1 MPDYGRFRSIL
12 AEQQD
17 HVLILTLNRPD
28 RLNAVG
34 DDMHE
39 GLEAI
44 LADLRHDTEVRAVVL
59 QGAGRAFCV
68 GGDVKG
74 FAEEEPQ
81 DLSGY
86 QSIHQ
91 VTSGASNLIER
102 FIDVPQPI
110 IAAVQGYA
118 MGLGATLALL
128 CDVLLIAEDA
138 QIADTH
144 VPIGLVAGDG
154 GALAWPLAMSF
165 GAAKYYLLTGERLNG
180 VEAARLGLALR
191 ALPAAELQE
200 QALAMAQRMAAL
212 APLAVQGTKQT
223 LNQILRQ
230 RSQLVTGI
238 GLHLEAATFL
248 SEDHKE
254 AASAFVEKRSPHFTG
269 R

>member
-1 MPDYGRFRSIL
+1 MIDYGRFRTIL
-12 AEQQD
+12 AERRG
-17 HVLILTLNRPD
+17 HVLMLTLNRPE

-44 LADLRHDTEVRAVVL
+44 LADLRQDAEIRAVVL

-74 FAEEEPQ
+74 FAEAPAVEQTPYEAMA
-81 DLSGY
+81 L
-86 QSIHQ
+86 
-91 VTSGASNLIER
+91 VTRSAGNLIER
-102 FIDVPQPI
+102 FLDVPQPV

-128 CDVLLIAEDA
+128 CDVVLIADDA

-154 GALAWPLAMSF
+154 GALAWPLGMPM
-165 GAAKYYLLTGERLNG
+165 GAAKYYLMTGERLSG
-180 VEAARLGLALR
+180 SEAARLGLALR
-191 ALPAAELQE
+191 AMPAEKLHD
-200 QALAMAQRMAAL
+200 QALQMAVRMAAL
-212 APLAVQGTKQT
+212 PPLALQGTKRA
-223 LNQILRQ
+223 LNQILRH
-230 RSQLVTGI
+230 RSQLVTDI
-238 GLHLEAATFL
+238 GLQLEAATFL
-248 SEDHKE
+248 SADHKE
-254 AASAFVEKRSPHFTG
+254 ASSAFMEKRPATFHG